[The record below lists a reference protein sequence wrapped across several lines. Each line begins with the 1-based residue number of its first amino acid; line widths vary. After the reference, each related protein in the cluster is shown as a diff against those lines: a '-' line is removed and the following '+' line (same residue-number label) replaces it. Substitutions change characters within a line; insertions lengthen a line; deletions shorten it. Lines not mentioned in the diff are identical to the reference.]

1 MPYED
6 NVLSLRKSP
15 SILNSRRSTA
25 SLRPT
30 LTPVDDDAPNG
41 RHSLAHELA
50 VALMPEPNA
59 ASKLLADEFAI
70 EYDEGAEG
78 IDDPFHHD
86 RSFHFVSDDHDSP
99 SFADE
104 LASATPFDSDASPP
118 ELDDIPS
125 EPDDPPP
132 SPPRLMLIP
141 PQQDALEVLAQDL
154 KSTDIFLA
162 HLRTLESNSS
172 GAQPLALERL
182 ASDVIRR
189 IDDTVRNRE
198 GQVRELLGYER
209 EFRRIAGEL
218 GGNDVLS
225 VLDELE
231 HIEGLSDVNPPP
243 TNRPESSRPLD
254 TVEEEPLSPRQPFGA
269 THDWETDPDHLH
281 DDENNNEEIESVA
294 SPIKDVLPPPPPVD
308 GHPTPAKTIP
318 HLAHLRSFTVS
329 LVTSL
334 TTLSEQAQVNAAAT
348 TEAGRKIRALKN
360 KLGEWRTDWDSA
372 ERSRV
377 RIDRWEAGILD
388 GGDDHETNTLSTVF
402 HSSRRVDGRTVVQEH
417 LRAFEIALADAVVK
431 TEAIMAS

>member
-1 MPYED
+1 MPHDD
-6 NVLSLRKSP
+6 NVLGRRKSS

-25 SLRPT
+25 SLRP
-30 LTPVDDDAPNG
+30 PVDDDAPNG
-41 RHSLAHELA
+41 RHHSLAHELA
-50 VALMPEPNA
+50 VALMPEPSA

-78 IDDPFHHD
+78 IDEPFHHD
-86 RSFHFVSDDHDSP
+86 HSSHFVSDDYDSP

-104 LASATPFDSDASPP
+104 LASATPFHNDTSPS

-125 EPDDPPP
+125 ELDDLLP
-132 SPPRLMLIP
+132 SQPHKLLNP

-162 HLRTLESNSS
+162 HLRTLESGSS

-189 IDDTVRNRE
+189 IDDTARNRE

-218 GGNDVLS
+218 GGNDVLGL
-225 VLDELE
+225 LDELE
-231 HIEGLSDVNPPP
+231 HIEGLSDVASLPE
-243 TNRPESSRPLD
+243 NRPQPSRPLD
-254 TVEEEPLSPRQPFGA
+254 TVEEEPLSPRQPFGP

-281 DDENNNEEIESVA
+281 DDENNNEETESIA
-294 SPIKDVLPPPPPVD
+294 SPVKDVLPPPPPPVD
-308 GHPTPAKTIP
+308 GHPTPAKAIP

-360 KLGEWRTDWDSA
+360 KLGDWRTDWDSA
-372 ERSRV
+372 ERSRI

-388 GGDDHETNTLSTVF
+388 GGDDHETNITSTMF
-402 HSSRRVDGRTVVQEH
+402 HSSRVDGRTIVQEH